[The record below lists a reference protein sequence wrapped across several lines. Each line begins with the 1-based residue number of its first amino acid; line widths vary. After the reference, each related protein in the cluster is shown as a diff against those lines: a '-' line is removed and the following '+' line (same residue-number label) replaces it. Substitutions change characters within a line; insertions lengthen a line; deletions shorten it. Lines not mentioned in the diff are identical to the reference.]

1 MSTCDLSV
9 ENQFQLGV
17 TFCFGGWEEGGRKA
31 RCTFS
36 GEKRR
41 RGEEGGI
48 VSFVLC
54 GNTRQPLPAKKFGGH
69 KCCGKAWRHGSRDAK
84 PQSSTSNSIAT
95 SKLLNWFDRH
105 VEVLACTTAHWEAG
119 QLVGPSGHGGGVRTW
134 SGGFGACVSVMEWTD
149 WESCREFLSNTDVFS
164 GTGILS

>member
-1 MSTCDLSV
+1 MINIMSTCDLSV

-17 TFCFGGWEEGGRKA
+17 TFCFGGWEEGGGKA
-31 RCTFS
+31 RGTFS

-41 RGEEGGI
+41 RGWSS
-48 VSFVLC
+48 VFRLV
-54 GNTRQPLPAKKFGGH
+54 RQHPSAAARQKVWWAQ
-69 KCCGKAWRHGSRDAK
+69 CCGKAWRHGSRDAK

-119 QLVGPSGHGGGVRTW
+119 QLAGPSGHGGVGLGVK
-134 SGGFGACVSVMEWTD
+134 GLGVCVCHGMD
-149 WESCREFLSNTDVFS
+149 
-164 GTGILS
+164 